1 MSTFR
6 DWQRY
11 KKLSDRGD
19 SNSEVDLLK
28 KKDTDDFIVRK
39 IIYGIDYPLYKAV
52 FTREMRAL

>member
-28 KKDTDDFIVRK
+28 KKESVVR
-39 IIYGIDYPLYKAV
+39 
-52 FTREMRAL
+52 E